1 MAKKKYRIIK
11 ISVVIVGILV
21 LLELLLSVGLMFFAI
36 GSFDGMES
44 IPDAK
49 RIMSDDV
56 RAKVEKNTAGLREKT
71 EKWLAEAQISEVSV
85 TADDGA
91 VLYADMLDTN
101 KSHKWAILLHGY
113 KRTRERV
120 YNYGRY
126 YAEQGFGLIM
136 PDLRGHGKSGG
147 AFIGMG
153 WLDRPDII
161 KWAELIISRD
171 PEAQIVLHGVSMG
184 GAAVLM
190 TSGEKLP
197 ANIKCVVSDCAYSSV
212 WEEFSDVMKQYTGLP
227 DFPLMYTTS
236 FFAKL
241 AAGYSYDEAS
251 SLAQVKKSPLP
262 ILFIHGSADTFVKPY
277 MAEKLYEAH
286 PNGKLILIE
295 GAEHGQAMYIDP
307 EKYFDSVFAFLG
319 ENMTDEDMQ
328 G

>member
-1 MAKKKYRIIK
+1 
-11 ISVVIVGILV
+11 
-21 LLELLLSVGLMFFAI
+21 
-36 GSFDGMES
+36 
-44 IPDAK
+44 
-49 RIMSDDV
+49 
-56 RAKVEKNTAGLREKT
+56 
-71 EKWLAEAQISEVSV
+71 
-85 TADDGA
+85 
-91 VLYADMLDTN
+91 
-101 KSHKWAILLHGY
+101 
-113 KRTRERV
+113 
-120 YNYGRY
+120 
-126 YAEQGFGLIM
+126 
-136 PDLRGHGKSGG
+136 
-147 AFIGMG
+147 
-153 WLDRPDII
+153 
-161 KWAELIISRD
+161 
-171 PEAQIVLHGVSMG
+171 MG

-212 WEEFSDVMKQYTGLP
+212 WEEFSDVMKRYTGLP

-262 ILFIHGSADTFVKPY
+262 ILFIHGSSDTFVKPY

-307 EKYFDSVFAFLG
+307 ETYFDSVFAFLG

>member
-1 MAKKKYRIIK
+1 MTKKKHRLIK
-11 ISVVIVGILV
+11 ISAIIVGILV

-56 RAKVEKNTAGLREKT
+56 REKVEKNTAGLREKT

-153 WLDRPDII
+153 WLDRTDII

-262 ILFIHGSADTFVKPY
+262 ILFIHGSSDTFVKPY

>member
-1 MAKKKYRIIK
+1 MTKKKHRLIK
-11 ISVVIVGILV
+11 ISAIIVGILV

-153 WLDRPDII
+153 WLDRTDII

-262 ILFIHGSADTFVKPY
+262 ILFIHGSSDTFVKPY

-307 EKYFDSVFAFLG
+307 ETYFDSVFAFLG